1 MTGISSSSGSGG
13 GNSGAAGEKV
23 ALVTGASRGIGAA
36 CAIALGRAGF
46 KVAVHYRGQ
55 EEKAMAVCAQIPG
68 AKAFR
73 ADLSDPA
80 ACQELIKSVT
90 AEMGG
95 LHVLVNNAGVAID
108 QILPLAK
115 PDDFDTL
122 IATNLKPVFML
133 SKFAARQMIRQKWGR
148 IINLA
153 SVVGFTGNPGQSMY
167 AATKAGIT
175 GFTKSIAAELAPY
188 GIMAN
193 CVAPGFIETDMTS
206 ALPDQVKEAMLSRIP
221 LKRFGQV
228 EDIAGAVEFLASDKS
243 SYITGSTI
251 HVNGGMF
258 TN

>member
-1 MTGISSSSGSGG
+1 MTDTSPLTSTPASVVQ
-13 GNSGAAGEKV
+13 KV

-36 CAIALGRAGF
+36 CAIALGKAGF

-55 EEKAMAVCAQIPG
+55 EEKAMAVCALIPG

-80 ACQELIKSVT
+80 ACQDLIKSVV

-95 LHVLVNNAGVAID
+95 IHVLVNNAGVAID

-122 IATNLKPVFML
+122 IATNLKPVFLL
-133 SKFAARQMIRQKWGR
+133 SKFAAKPMMRQKWGR

-175 GFTKSIAAELAPY
+175 GFTKSIAAEMAPF
-188 GIMAN
+188 GILAN
-193 CVAPGFIETDMTS
+193 CVAPGFIETDMTA
-206 ALPDQVKEAMLSRIP
+206 ALPDAAKEAMLGKIP
-221 LKRFGQV
+221 LKRFGRV
-228 EDIAGAVEFLASDKS
+228 EDIAGAVEFLSSEKA